1 MSAKTAE
8 RKEAS
13 RRVAGVAGEGRTRAA
28 KRSGARLKPLTV
40 GIVGAGRLGT
50 AIGRA
55 LAACGHNVVAVV
67 ARQSK
72 HAKRAA
78 SLIDT
83 RPRALTNAQLE
94 ALPPVDLLFITT
106 PDDAIAETAA
116 RLAAFKRTDGSNRPV
131 ALHMSGGTSSAAL
144 APLRECGFYIGSM
157 HPLASISEPLSGA
170 ENLRSAFYCLEGDR
184 KAVSTARRLVREL
197 GGKSFSIETS
207 DKALYHAAAVIS
219 CNHLVALFDL
229 AVELLARCHI
239 SKSDA
244 LAVLIP
250 LLRNTCENIA
260 SRGTQRALTGPFVR
274 ADVATVRRHLSALE
288 AQNPSEE
295 VAVYTLLGRRS
306 LRLAQESG
314 ADAARLSEIALELDR
329 ADGKTGKSLT

>member
-1 MSAKTAE
+1 MRAKTAG

-13 RRVAGVAGEGRTRAA
+13 KRAAGVAVDGKARAVE
-28 KRSGARLKPLTV
+28 RSGARPKPLTV
-40 GIVGAGRLGT
+40 GVVGAGRLGT
-50 AIGRA
+50 AIARA
-55 LAACGHNVVAVV
+55 LDACGHNVVVVV
-67 ARQSK
+67 ARQAK
-72 HAKRAA
+72 HARRAA
-78 SLIDT
+78 SLIGS
-83 RPRALTNAQLE
+83 RPRALTSDRLD

-116 RLAAFKRTDGSNRPV
+116 RLAAVKRAGGSNRPV
-131 ALHMSGGTSSAAL
+131 ALHMSGGTSSDAL
-144 APLRECGFYIGSM
+144 APLRECGFHIGSM
-157 HPLASISEPLSGA
+157 HPLASISEPKSGA

-184 KAVSTARRLVREL
+184 KAVSTSRRLVREL

-207 DKALYHAAAVIS
+207 DKALYHAAAVVS

-229 AVELLARCHI
+229 AVELLARCHL

-244 LAVLIP
+244 LDVLIP

-260 SRGTQRALTGPFVR
+260 ARGTQRALTGPFVR

-306 LRLAQESG
+306 LRLAQASG
-314 ADAARLSEIALELDR
+314 ADAARLREIALELDR